1 MEVAGHLVWVLL
13 RSAFNWSTPMVYKR
27 NPNRLHPTKQKLLTS
42 FLAMS
47 ADQDLADITVDAL
60 LNATGIAKG
69 SLYYHFED
77 FDDLIAQ
84 AKAQLFSTGIDQ
96 SIKSMSAMFAETETA
111 EDFRIHARNSIL
123 DALTPEGVRRRLTR
137 ASILSASMKCPKLQE
152 YICIEQRRLTDEI
165 AELLSSAQERGLVK
179 KSLDTKIA
187 AVFIQV
193 HTFGKIVDDMSQEP
207 VNANDWVDWIMSIL
221 DHKIF
226 A

>member
-1 MEVAGHLVWVLL
+1 
-13 RSAFNWSTPMVYKR
+13 MVYKR

-60 LNATGIAKG
+60 LNATGIARG

-84 AKAQLFSTGIDQ
+84 AKAQMFSTGVDR
-96 SIKSMSAMFAETETA
+96 SIGSIRAILADSETA
-111 EDFRIHARNSIL
+111 EDFRRHIRELIL
-123 DALTPEGVRRRLTR
+123 DTLTPEGVHRRLIR
-137 ASILSASMKCPKLQE
+137 ASILGASMKVPKLQQ
-152 YICIEQRRLTDEI
+152 YIFLEQSRLTNEI
-165 AELLSSAQERGLVK
+165 AEMFSSAQERGLVK
-179 KSLDTKIA
+179 KSVDTKVA

-193 HTFGKIVDDMSQEP
+193 YTFGKIVDDISQDP

-221 DHKIF
+221 DHKILS
-226 A
+226 